1 MAQVSMTVRIDSQK
15 KARFDELCAEFGMS
29 SNTALNVFVNAVI
42 QQNCIPFLIK
52 AGEYGD
58 MNLFRKLRQRADN
71 GETPDLSMEEIDEEI
86 TLARAARHNR
96 L

>member
-1 MAQVSMTVRIDSQK
+1 MTVRIDSQK

-29 SNTALNVFVNAVI
+29 ANTALNVFVNAVI

-52 AGEYGD
+52 AGEYEE
-58 MNLFRKLRQRADN
+58 MNLFRKLRQRADK
-71 GETPDLSMEEIDEEI
+71 GETPDLSMEEIDGEI
-86 TLARAARHNR
+86 ALARAARRNS